1 MYIVSIANVI
11 GLIIETC
18 IFYLVV
24 FRLSAPISRPN
35 MASAAT
41 MSFVEMGQ
49 FCSWLF
55 VTIFM
60 NFCVFGC
67 SMALWIL
74 QAEIA
79 LE

>member
-1 MYIVSIANVI
+1 
-11 GLIIETC
+11 
-18 IFYLVV
+18 
-24 FRLSAPISRPN
+24 